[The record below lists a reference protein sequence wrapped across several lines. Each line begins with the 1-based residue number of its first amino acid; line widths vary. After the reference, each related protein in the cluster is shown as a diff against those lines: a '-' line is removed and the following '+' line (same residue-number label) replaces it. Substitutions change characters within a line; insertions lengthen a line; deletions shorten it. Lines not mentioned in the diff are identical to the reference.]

1 MSLRLEIVVDAQFFF
16 FVYLQPLSALQSKKY
31 QCMTGTQT
39 LHLATVVAVLVVAIW
54 GETFVS
60 SKILLSEGMSPA
72 DIFFIRF
79 CIAYL
84 CMALLSHKRMW
95 ADNWR
100 HEMKLFLLGVFGGSL
115 YFLTE
120 NMALKYSTAS
130 NVAILVGTTPLVTA
144 LVTAAC
150 YREERMNRRQVIGSL
165 IAFVGLVLVV
175 LNGQLMLHLNPVGDV
190 LALGASLTW
199 AFYSLIMK
207 SIAQHYDVRFITRKV
222 FGYGVLSILVWFAF
236 VEPLQTNTDVLLR
249 PAVFGNLLY
258 LALVASM
265 LCFVAWNWV
274 LQHLGIVRAT
284 NIIYSQAVFTMLFSS
299 LILHEHITLMA
310 ISGTFI
316 LILGMVLM
324 TKTSAT
330 L

>member
-1 MSLRLEIVVDAQFFF
+1 
-16 FVYLQPLSALQSKKY
+16 
-31 QCMTGTQT
+31 MTGILKQ
-39 LHLATVVAVLVVAIW
+39 HLATIVAILVVAIW

-79 CIAYL
+79 GIAYF
-84 CMALLSHKRMW
+84 CMTLLSHKRMW
-95 ADNWR
+95 AKNWR
-100 HEMKLFLLGVFGGSL
+100 HELLLLLLGVFGGSL

-144 LVTAAC
+144 LVMAAF
-150 YREERMNRRQVIGSL
+150 YREERMNKRQIVGSI
-165 IAFVGLVLVV
+165 IAFVGLTLVV
-175 LNGQLMLHLNPVGDV
+175 LNGQLMLHLNPIGDM

-207 SIAQHYDVRFITRKV
+207 TVAKHYDARFITRKV
-222 FGYGVLSILVWFAF
+222 FGYGVLSILPWFAF
-236 VEPLQTNTDVLLR
+236 VEPLQTNPEVLLK
-249 PAVFGNLLY
+249 PMVFGNLLY

-274 LQHLGIVRAT
+274 LHNLGIVRAT
-284 NIIYSQAVFTMLFSS
+284 NIIYSQAVFTMIISYLV
-299 LILHEHITLMA
+299 LHEHITLMA
-310 ISGTFI
+310 ITGTFI
-316 LILGMVLM
+316 LIFGMLLM
-324 TKTSAT
+324 EKKKKESR
-330 L
+330 